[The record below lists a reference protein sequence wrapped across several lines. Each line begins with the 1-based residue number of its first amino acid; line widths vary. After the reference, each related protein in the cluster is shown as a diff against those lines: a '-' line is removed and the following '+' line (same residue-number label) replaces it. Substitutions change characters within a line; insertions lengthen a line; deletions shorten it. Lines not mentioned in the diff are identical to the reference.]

1 MPAMIDIVAIL
12 VTILAPLV
20 PAILLYRSVP
30 STGQASGALAGVN
43 FKLGGAVAGYVVI
56 FLIAILFLKPMTIS
70 SPRYEIVKMQGTVE
84 VGGVAENELDMRS
97 FRMSISPRQWGQE
110 GTVGP
115 QLVRWTASVP
125 KKINPDGKSPWF
137 FDYFVVSY
145 DGHQSKMIPVNGGTL
160 LSGIDTID
168 YGKQV
173 LEPVR
178 RGRASEIILSE
189 AGGRAG
195 D

>member
-1 MPAMIDIVAIL
+1 
-12 VTILAPLV
+12 
-20 PAILLYRSVP
+20 
-30 STGQASGALAGVN
+30 
-43 FKLGGAVAGYVVI
+43 VI

-84 VGGVAENELDMRS
+84 IGGVTETELDMRS

-125 KKINPDGKSPWF
+125 RKISPDSKSPWF

-173 LEPVR
+173 LKPVR
-178 RGRASEIILSE
+178 RGRASEIILSA